1 MGQAV
6 STRRGFLTGRSFIAR
21 QIYHP
26 PGVTELSIRN
36 CTGCA
41 ECVEACPTRIISM
54 HDGVAVLDF
63 DAGECTFCGE
73 CASHCPEQVF
83 PAARATQFA
92 HHALIGKSCL
102 ALNFVDCQA
111 CRDACPT
118 TAIRFKPRLGG
129 PFVPSLEADPCTG
142 CGACVA
148 VCPTQAITMT
158 ARTVEALHA

>member
-6 STRRGFLTGRSFIAR
+6 STRRGFLTGRSGSAR
-21 QIYHP
+21 HIYYP
-26 PGVTELSIRN
+26 PGVSAVSIQN
-36 CTGCA
+36 CSGCG
-41 ECVEACPTRIISM
+41 ECVEACQTSIISM
-54 HDGVAVLDF
+54 QDGVPALDF
-63 DAGECTFCGE
+63 DAGECTFCGD

-83 PAARATQFA
+83 PAVPATQFA
-92 HHALIGKSCL
+92 HHAVIGQSCL